1 MSWYYELD
9 QKQEGPISKDELES
23 IIRSGKLPP
32 QSRVW
37 TQGMADWEDHEKIF
51 AEALGNCP
59 ACGQPATPDILI
71 PAGDTTLCTKCR
83 DTYAQRL
90 REGVST
96 NLMPGSR
103 GTGGLLSASELRANA
118 RQALIGNWGI
128 GAVASLIYGL
138 ISIAISFLPIVG
150 VIVQY
155 LIAGPMSVGMSRLFI
170 NIERDESPEL
180 GDMFKGFT
188 LFLPSVGAYFVLG
201 IISLLAVI
209 AAALPG
215 GIFLG
220 IVLFPILQA
229 GGSPENNPLVITAF
243 IATIIPVIL
252 ASSYV
257 TLRYGL
263 VYFIIADQQKDLGV
277 FDSFKESSNLM
288 KGRML
293 KLLWLALTFT
303 GWFILGALTLGIG
316 FLWISPYFMTSV
328 AAFYDDIHESA

>member
-1 MSWYYELD
+1 
-9 QKQEGPISKDELES
+9 
-23 IIRSGKLPP
+23 
-32 QSRVW
+32 SRVW
-37 TQGMADWEDHEKIF
+37 TQGMADWEDHEKVF

-59 ACGQPATPDILI
+59 ACGEPATPDILI

-96 NLMPGSR
+96 NLMPGNR

-118 RQALIGNWGI
+118 RQALTGCWGI
-128 GAVASLIYGL
+128 GAAATIAYGL

-150 VIVQY
+150 IIVQY

-170 NIERDESPEL
+170 NIKRDESPEL

-188 LFLPSVGAYFVLG
+188 RFLPSVGAYFVLA
-201 IISLLAVI
+201 IIALIAVI

-220 IVLFPILQA
+220 IVLVPILQA
-229 GGSPENNPLVITAF
+229 GGSPENDPLVIVASL
-243 IATIIPVIL
+243 ATIIPVIM
-252 ASSYV
+252 ASTYV
-257 TLRYGL
+257 NLRYGM
-263 VYFIIADQQKDLGV
+263 VYFIIADEEKDLGV

-288 KGRML
+288 KGRIL
-293 KLLWLALTFT
+293 KLLWLGLTFI
-303 GWFILGALTLGIG
+303 GWFLLSVLTLGIG
-316 FLWISPYFMTSV
+316 FLWLSPYFMTSV